1 MIFFLTFDGSN
12 LKFERVLLSYLVLC
26 TKDNMFII
34 MDLEDNTMA
43 IRVCVNFK
51 ILVLYTSD
59 QCISKN

>member
-12 LKFERVLLSYLVLC
+12 LKFERLLLSYLVLC